1 MKYQFLFLA
10 GFGLLLIGVISKNN
24 PDSVQGNQTKME
36 EIIRQEKNIWAKSLG
51 QNIQHSERE
60 GERKTKSERLMHKKS
75 PKENLLINKGPT
87 FQEKA
92 RTVLIEIVP
101 ELMKYDTDT
110 FTVKAGEKIML
121 ELDNLDGMQHNL
133 LILKPGSLEKVGAAA
148 DAMLRD
154 PRASEKNYVPEIPEV
169 LFATEMLGPGDL
181 YTLEFIVPDTAG
193 DYPFVCTFP
202 GHWRMM
208 NGIMRV
214 EAQN

>member
-1 MKYQFLFLA
+1 MKYQ
-10 GFGLLLIGVISKNN
+10 LLIIAGVGYSLLFMGETSEKE
-24 PDSVQGNQTKME
+24 VKQQKTME
-36 EIIRQEKNIWAKSLG
+36 SLN
-51 QNIQHSERE
+51 QNIGLEE
-60 GERKTKSERLMHKKS
+60 GQV
-75 PKENLLINKGPT
+75 INKANHIERDFPENYGEI

-110 FTVKAGEKIML
+110 FTVKAGEKIIL

-133 LILKPGSLEKVGAAA
+133 LIIKPGTLEKVGAAA
-148 DAMLRD
+148 DAMLRE
-154 PRASEKNYVPEIPEV
+154 PRASEKHYVPDMPEV
-169 LFATEMLGPGDL
+169 LVATEMVGPGEL
-181 YTLEFIVPDTAG
+181 FSLNFTVPDTPG

-214 EAQN
+214 EKNR